1 MAKMG
6 TLALM
11 LGCACVC
18 TPKDALSLAA
28 ADEATC
34 RIQLWDSGR
43 AGNCPAHPPTT
54 HLPSLESWLGLDT
67 KKDLFLSALIAVMIK
82 CLPMKHMFAQGEAA
96 RASVILDGREQHGP
110 DHGMSITP
118 QENNRL
124 SYFLGHL
131 RYPNSFFVS
140 ISQPTTCL

>member
-1 MAKMG
+1 MG

-28 ADEATC
+28 DEATC

-43 AGNCPAHPPTT
+43 AGNSPAHPPTT

-96 RASVILDGREQHGP
+96 RARVILDGRRKEEPGKAPIWHNSSIYRLGGQTGQQH
-110 DHGMSITP
+110 
-118 QENNRL
+118 
-124 SYFLGHL
+124 F
-131 RYPNSFFVS
+131 
-140 ISQPTTCL
+140 